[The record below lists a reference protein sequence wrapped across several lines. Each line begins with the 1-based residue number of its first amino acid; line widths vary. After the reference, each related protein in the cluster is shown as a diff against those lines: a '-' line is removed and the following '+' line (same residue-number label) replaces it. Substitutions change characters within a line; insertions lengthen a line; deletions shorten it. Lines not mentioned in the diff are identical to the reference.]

1 MDIGSIL
8 NQAGGVSA
16 IARELGVDESTV
28 ESGAGALLPHV
39 VKGVETQG
47 LPGSV
52 ADSEAADA
60 QSADLQV
67 NDPSRGWWNGRD
79 GRPWRYARAA

>member
-28 ESGAGALLPHV
+28 ESGAGALLPH
-39 VKGVETQG
+39 T
-47 LPGSV
+47 
-52 ADSEAADA
+52 DSA
-60 QSADLQV
+60 
-67 NDPSRGWWNGRD
+67 
-79 GRPWRYARAA
+79 